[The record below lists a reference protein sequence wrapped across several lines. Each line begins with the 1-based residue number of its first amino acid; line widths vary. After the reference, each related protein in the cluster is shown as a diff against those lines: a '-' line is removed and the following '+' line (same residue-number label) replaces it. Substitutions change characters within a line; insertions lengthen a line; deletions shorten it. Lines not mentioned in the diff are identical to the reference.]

1 MVGDDNRLAV
11 EGFNQHCLQPL
22 PAGLVQLNGVLR
34 GEFLLVFHTNVD
46 EESRRAHLW
55 FDIDTVFVELN

>member
-1 MVGDDNRLAV
+1 MVCG
-11 EGFNQHCLQPL
+11 
-22 PAGLVQLNGVLR
+22 PAAFDAKNVTPG
-34 GEFLLVFHTNVD
+34 FLLLFHTNVD